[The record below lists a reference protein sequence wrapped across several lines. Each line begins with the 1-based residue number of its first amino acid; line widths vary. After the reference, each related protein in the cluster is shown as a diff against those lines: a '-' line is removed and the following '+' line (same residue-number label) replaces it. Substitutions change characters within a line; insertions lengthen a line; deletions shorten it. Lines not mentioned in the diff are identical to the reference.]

1 LAGRDFIKEFEL
13 LNNLINN
20 NNNHVSDYLRA
31 TVTDSGAA
39 IYGDYIPAGNLS
51 NVWFDADVNV
61 NVNVEEKDLTIEISS
76 HIPRK

>member
-1 LAGRDFIKEFEL
+1 LAGRNFIKEFEL

-39 IYGDYIPAGNLS
+39 IYGDYIPADNLLD
-51 NVWFDADVNV
+51 VWFDAHV
-61 NVNVEEKDLTIEISS
+61 NVNVEE
-76 HIPRK
+76 

>member
-39 IYGDYIPAGNLS
+39 IYGDYIPADNLS
-51 NVWFDADVNV
+51 DVWFDADVNV
-61 NVNVEEKDLTIEISS
+61 NVNVEE
-76 HIPRK
+76 